1 MHPEPVPE
9 QKPRSLL
16 ANIFL
21 SPDERR
27 LRAGWRLSAQMI
39 ILWMLSAI
47 FVIILGFL
55 LVYAGG
61 GISSA
66 SDFLVFQ
73 LASALAITLSVYI
86 ARVFLDNRTF
96 ASLGLLV
103 NRRMWVDL
111 ATGIGIGFSMFLVVF
126 LLLYFS
132 GWVRIDG
139 FAWQTQSAG
148 ALLGTLFSYLFIY
161 FVVGWQE
168 ELLFRGYW
176 LQNLADGTNLRWG
189 ILLSSVIFSLFHLA
203 NPGMSWIS
211 TLGLFLAGLFLA
223 YGYVATRSLW
233 LPIGLHIGWNF
244 FEGPF
249 FGFKVSGLSGPVL
262 IEHTVL
268 GPDLVTGGIFGPEA
282 GLVLVPALLVGT
294 LLIYLIYQRHTS
306 IQVSTEDL

>member
-1 MHPEPVPE
+1 
-9 QKPRSLL
+9 
-16 ANIFL
+16 
-21 SPDERR
+21 
-27 LRAGWRLSAQMI
+27 
-39 ILWMLSAI
+39 
-47 FVIILGFL
+47 
-55 LVYAGG
+55 
-61 GISSA
+61 
-66 SDFLVFQ
+66 
-73 LASALAITLSVYI
+73 
-86 ARVFLDNRTF
+86 
-96 ASLGLLV
+96 
-103 NRRMWVDL
+103 
-111 ATGIGIGFSMFLVVF
+111 
-126 LLLYFS
+126 
-132 GWVRIDG
+132 
-139 FAWQTQSAG
+139 
-148 ALLGTLFSYLFIY
+148 
-161 FVVGWQE
+161 
-168 ELLFRGYW
+168 
-176 LQNLADGTNLRWG
+176 
-189 ILLSSVIFSLFHLA
+189 VIFSLFHLA